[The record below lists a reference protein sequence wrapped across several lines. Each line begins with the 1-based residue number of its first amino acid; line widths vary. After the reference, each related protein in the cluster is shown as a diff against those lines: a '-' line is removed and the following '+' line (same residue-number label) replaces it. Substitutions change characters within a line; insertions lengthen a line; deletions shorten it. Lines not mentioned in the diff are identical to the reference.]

1 MSRYLLGDIYPLV
14 KEIEIETR
22 LSNVKG
28 VKKAIA
34 VGSFM
39 RMKETVRDID
49 YLVLLFLIW

>member
-14 KEIEIETR
+14 KEIEIR

-34 VGSFM
+34 VGSFR
-39 RMKETVRDID
+39 RMKETVGDID